1 MSACQVERD
10 MTITDNPPKS
20 PFFKGR
26 PRGIITRMSTSASL
40 THTYT
45 QVNRS
50 YEILSTKKPT
60 LVSRGKGKNNC
71 KSDIIFVVIRMAPE
85 FLRDCLYDST
95 HIYNSRLCMISIS
108 FLKNLFRN
116 ATAKQANADIL
127 IAQKFA
133 VIRAANQSI
142 RDFPTSPVS
151 KRTSY
156 LDQEGLLLSQSCS
169 QDNSFRIKLYRFL
182 RDNIPIL
189 NSAIWTWTRICSSP
203 NYFELKGSEDPSLL
217 DRGSEVI
224 RSLDRRIYQH
234 SFQKFGGTDA
244 LLTQFFR
251 SLFTD
256 GAVCGELVL
265 TPSQNRLDKF
275 YFIDPATIRFKLKDE
290 STWELFQE
298 IDGTL
303 VRLNPHST
311 FYLGLDPDSD
321 DPRGKSIL
329 GSIPFVARVEQR
341 LLEDMQKTM
350 HNAGYH
356 RLHVK
361 IKPPERVS
369 GESDENYLTRANK
382 YFEDTV
388 EMMRELAPED
398 NPITWSDVQIE
409 YICPSGHISSSH
421 YWYINHKA
429 LIEDICAG
437 VHLDPSIL
445 GYSYGLTKSWA
456 QFKYELI
463 LQNVVS
469 IQRCAK
475 RFLEWIRNIELA
487 LWGLPLECE
496 HHFDNRKFFG
506 MLEQREAEKI
516 NLENVIRKKEAGL
529 ITEDQAK
536 RELENVG

>member
-1 MSACQVERD
+1 MD
-10 MTITDNPPKS
+10 
-20 PFFKGR
+20 
-26 PRGIITRMSTSASL
+26 
-40 THTYT
+40 
-45 QVNRS
+45 
-50 YEILSTKKPT
+50 
-60 LVSRGKGKNNC
+60 
-71 KSDIIFVVIRMAPE
+71 
-85 FLRDCLYDST
+85 
-95 HIYNSRLCMISIS
+95 MISIS
-108 FLKNLFRN
+108 TLRSILRGVFFRQGKDKKSIRS
-116 ATAKQANADIL
+116 TQTGVTTSAN
-127 IAQKFA
+127 QKFS
-133 VIRAANQSI
+133 VIKRPDQNI
-142 RDFPTSPVS
+142 KDFPTSPVS

-156 LDQEGLLLSQSCS
+156 LDCGELLLPQSS
-169 QDNSFRIKLYRFL
+169 FYDTSFRIKLHRFL

-189 NSAIWTWTRICSSP
+189 NSAVWTWTRICASSSH
-203 NYFELKGSEDPSLL
+203 FELKGSEDSSLL
-217 DRGSEVI
+217 DRGLEVI
-224 RSLDRRIYQH
+224 KSLDRHIYQH
-234 SFQKFGGTDA
+234 SFQKFGGMDA
-244 LLTQFFR
+244 LLSQFFR

-265 TPSQNRLDKF
+265 TSSRDRLDKF

-298 IDGTL
+298 VDGTQ
-303 VRLNPHST
+303 VKLNPHST
-311 FYLGLDPDSD
+311 FYLGLDPDPN
-321 DPRGKSIL
+321 DPRGRSIL
-329 GSIPFVARVEQR
+329 NSIPFVARVEQR

-361 IKPPERVS
+361 IKPPDRFS
-369 GESDENYLTRANK
+369 GESEENYLSRANK

-388 EMMRELAPED
+388 DMMRKLAPED

-409 YICPSGHISSSH
+409 YIGPSGHISSSH

-437 VHLDPSIL
+437 VHLDPFIL
-445 GYSYGLTKSWA
+445 GYSYGPTRSWA

-463 LQNVVS
+463 LRNVIS
-469 IQRCAK
+469 IQNRAK

-487 LWGLPLECE
+487 LWGLPLECV

-516 NLENVIRKKEAGL
+516 HLENIIRKKEEGF

-536 RELENVG
+536 REVESSQ